1 MKYRCVVAMSGLTA
15 GAVVGLASATVSS
28 AMEQAETR
36 TLSAEQQAIRA
47 VTQEVTPPSATP
59 DALDVV
65 MWVDRPDYTYA
76 VGEDLRLFVQTN
88 KTAYVTVLNVD
99 PAGNTS
105 VLFPNEHQSS
115 NLVPADRAVE
125 IPDPASGMMLTVRA
139 PVGNELIKVIASTQP
154 VSLLDGEPLN
164 ATGPFVG
171 LDAQAGASRSLAFA
185 IDEAVK
191 TSDDSIEWAVCHQT
205 ITTLAASREGNLQAL
220 QVPRTR
226 DSAWSATCE
235 DARMAGRQRVRR
247 SVGGPVTREAV
258 AGVLRSLVP
267 VAVDNSRELREV
279 SVMLQIRFDLNSA
292 ELSPQAMRELDQV
305 AAALID
311 AEMVDVPVTIEG
323 HADATGAEGYNR
335 RLSQARADAALAYLI
350 SRGGVAG
357 ERLQA
362 IGYGSDR
369 LLQEWSPTDA
379 RQRRVE
385 IVFTF

>member
-1 MKYRCVVAMSGLTA
+1 MKCGCVVAMPTLTA
-15 GAVVGLASATVSS
+15 VAVVGLASASVSS
-28 AMEQAETR
+28 AMEQTETR
-36 TLSAEQQAIRA
+36 TLSAEQQAIR
-47 VTQEVTPPSATP
+47 EVSPPSATP

-105 VLFPNEHQSS
+105 VLFPNEYQSS

-125 IPDPASGMMLTVRA
+125 IPDPASGMMITVRA
-139 PVGNELIKVIASTQP
+139 PVGNELIKVIASTEP
-154 VSLLDGEPLN
+154 VSLLNGVPLS
-164 ATGPFVG
+164 AIGPFVG
-171 LDAQAGASRSLAFA
+171 LDAQAGVSRSLAFA

-205 ITTLAASREGNLQAL
+205 ITTLAASREGNLQTL

-235 DARMAGRQRVRR
+235 DATMAGRQRVRR
-247 SVGGPVTREAV
+247 SVDGPVTREAV

-267 VAVDNSRELREV
+267 VVVDNPRELSREV
-279 SVMLQIRFDLNSA
+279 SVMLQIGFELNSA
-292 ELSPQAMRELDQV
+292 ELNPQAMRELDQV
-305 AAALID
+305 AAALIE

-323 HADATGAEGYNR
+323 HADATGAEDYNR

-350 SRGGVAG
+350 NRGGVTG

>member
-1 MKYRCVVAMSGLTA
+1 MKCGCVVAMPTLTA
-15 GAVVGLASATVSS
+15 VAVVGLASASVSS
-28 AMEQAETR
+28 AMEQTETR
-36 TLSAEQQAIRA
+36 TLSAEQQAIR
-47 VTQEVTPPSATP
+47 EVSPPSATP

-105 VLFPNEHQSS
+105 VLFPNEYQSS

-125 IPDPASGMMLTVRA
+125 IPDPASGMMITVRA
-139 PVGNELIKVIASTQP
+139 PVGNELIKVIASTEP
-154 VSLLDGEPLN
+154 VSLLNGVPLS

-171 LDAQAGASRSLAFA
+171 LDAQAGVSRSLAFA

-205 ITTLAASREGNLQAL
+205 ITTLAASREGNLQTL

-235 DARMAGRQRVRR
+235 DATMAGRQRVRR
-247 SVGGPVTREAV
+247 SVDGPVTREAV

-267 VAVDNSRELREV
+267 VVVDNPRELSREV
-279 SVMLQIRFDLNSA
+279 SVMLQIGFELNSA

-305 AAALID
+305 AAALIE

-323 HADATGAEGYNR
+323 HADATGAEDYNR

-350 SRGGVAG
+350 NRGGVTG

>member
-1 MKYRCVVAMSGLTA
+1 MKCGCVVAMPTLTA
-15 GAVVGLASATVSS
+15 VAVVGLASASVSS
-28 AMEQAETR
+28 AMEQTETR
-36 TLSAEQQAIRA
+36 TLSAEQQAIR
-47 VTQEVTPPSATP
+47 EVSPPSATP

-105 VLFPNEHQSS
+105 VLFPNEYQSS

-125 IPDPASGMMLTVRA
+125 IPDPASGMMITVRA
-139 PVGNELIKVIASTQP
+139 PVGNELIKVIASTEP
-154 VSLLDGEPLN
+154 VSLLNGVPLS

-171 LDAQAGASRSLAFA
+171 LDAQAGVSRSLAFA

-205 ITTLAASREGNLQAL
+205 ITTLAASREGNLQTL

-235 DARMAGRQRVRR
+235 DATMAGRQRVRR
-247 SVGGPVTREAV
+247 SVDGPVTREAV

-267 VAVDNSRELREV
+267 VVVDNPRELSREV
-279 SVMLQIRFDLNSA
+279 SVMLQIGFELNSA
-292 ELSPQAMRELDQV
+292 ELNPQAMRELDQV
-305 AAALID
+305 AAALIE

-323 HADATGAEGYNR
+323 HADATGAEDYNR

-350 SRGGVAG
+350 NRGGVTG

>member
-1 MKYRCVVAMSGLTA
+1 MKCGCVVAMPTLTA
-15 GAVVGLASATVSS
+15 VAVVGLASASVSS
-28 AMEQAETR
+28 AMEQTETR
-36 TLSAEQQAIRA
+36 TLSAEQQAIR
-47 VTQEVTPPSATP
+47 EVNPPSATP

-105 VLFPNEHQSS
+105 VLFPNEYQSS

-125 IPDPASGMMLTVRA
+125 IPDPASGMMITVRA
-139 PVGNELIKVIASTQP
+139 PVGNELIKVIASTEP
-154 VSLLDGEPLN
+154 VSLLNGVPLS

-171 LDAQAGASRSLAFA
+171 LDAQAGVSRSLAFA

-205 ITTLAASREGNLQAL
+205 ITTLAASREGNLQTL

-235 DARMAGRQRVRR
+235 DATMAGRQRVRR
-247 SVGGPVTREAV
+247 SVDGPVTRAAV

-267 VAVDNSRELREV
+267 VVVDNPRELSREV
-279 SVMLQIRFDLNSA
+279 SVMLQIGFELNSA
-292 ELSPQAMRELDQV
+292 ELNPQAMRELDQV
-305 AAALID
+305 AAALIE

-323 HADATGAEGYNR
+323 HADATGAEDYNR

-350 SRGGVAG
+350 NRGGVTG